1 MPEGRDQLSK
11 HLAQIINEDFI
22 IINYVYVLVGYTGN
36 LLIDIAQAQFCWIL
50 EV

>member
-22 IINYVYVLVGYTGN
+22 IINYVLGYTGN